1 MKIGIMENMRKVVA
15 KENNLN
21 SKVNTLIKTV
31 DSLAIS
37 VAKGFNS
44 VENRLDV
51 LENNFIEVQQNY
63 KNIRH
68 DIISLADR
76 FPSRF
81 ALDELSSRVYNLE
94 KKRK

>member
-1 MKIGIMENMRKVVA
+1 MKK
-15 KENNLN
+15 
-21 SKVNTLIKTV
+21 LIKKTKKV
-31 DSLAIS
+31 TIDVLAVM
-37 VAKGFNS
+37 VAKGFSGVDKKFDIVN
-44 VENRLDV
+44 NRLDV
-51 LENNFIEVQQNY
+51 VEKNLAEVKENN

-68 DIISLADR
+68 DIINLADR